1 MTGKYPLQSW
11 ANSCS
16 DSSLTGSGCG
26 ASLALAAP
34 SVSSTRWG
42 AMLPM
47 HIRTIQQVSPPSAGV
62 DIGVRLP
69 DESLGVVANDD
80 DPFGLSIDSAESV
93 LQDEDREIR
102 GRERGWRMWQTSS
115 RGHCVLTIAPRQVRQ
130 PTRMFGSEM
139 KQTTCISF
147 LVNHIIHMCVYH
159 LFVCN
164 NVGTI
169 GYRSINT
176 NKNKLSDWLTGT
188 ECVNH
193 NINITFGEPG

>member
-16 DSSLTGSGCG
+16 DSSLTGSGCS

-42 AMLPM
+42 AMLLM

-69 DESLGVVANDD
+69 DESLGVVTN

-102 GRERGWRMWQTSS
+102 GSERGWRM
-115 RGHCVLTIAPRQVRQ
+115 
-130 PTRMFGSEM
+130 
-139 KQTTCISF
+139 
-147 LVNHIIHMCVYH
+147 
-159 LFVCN
+159 
-164 NVGTI
+164 
-169 GYRSINT
+169 
-176 NKNKLSDWLTGT
+176 
-188 ECVNH
+188 
-193 NINITFGEPG
+193 